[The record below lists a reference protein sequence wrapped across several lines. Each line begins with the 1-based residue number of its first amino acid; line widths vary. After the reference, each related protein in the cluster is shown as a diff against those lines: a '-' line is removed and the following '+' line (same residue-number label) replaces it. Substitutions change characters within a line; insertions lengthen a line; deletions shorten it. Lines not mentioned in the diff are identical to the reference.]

1 MDVNPETSLA
11 GYSES
16 SRNGYIRHSLAVNNS
31 SLHVISATCA
41 LCHRALSSDNETVD
55 LETISICGDCKFLLL
70 EDLDTASPDVLYPRR
85 MRVSRRRYGSSES
98 IESMFSQQL
107 SQIISLARQ
116 SQPISFEHDI
126 QSVDGDGAARRGSRR
141 WRIGLSDSE
150 SDAFDS
156 LYGENDSNLSFRRY
170 RWASHGEVD
179 TVVSY
184 RGDSDDDHS
193 FLENENYESDVESDT
208 DIDPMNAGLYRWNS
222 EEEDSEQEEADI
234 EVATQLHSS
243 SRSNV
248 AYINWRRQFLSH
260 EVAGTFVRRFH
271 ERVQSHSGDLLAN
284 LEESG
289 TYNYVGESG
298 DYLYGRGFGDI
309 LEHLAE
315 SESSRRGAPPAS
327 LSFISNIRCM
337 TINEEKLDNMVCAIC
352 KETFS
357 VGIVVNELPCFHMY
371 HPCCILPWLSARN
384 TCPLCRYELPTDDKD
399 YEARKRNGDMNE
411 YETLEDNIQH
421 ETNDDDDDDS
431 DSQVDETCEM
441 EQVVNAESGRGK
453 NRWLMMAA
461 PVVGMVGIS
470 LMMWFGNSSVA
481 AAAYR
486 RSPTSAHIHCPK
498 DNGQRRWWSS
508 FF

>member
-1 MDVNPETSLA
+1 
-11 GYSES
+11 
-16 SRNGYIRHSLAVNNS
+16 
-31 SLHVISATCA
+31 
-41 LCHRALSSDNETVD
+41 
-55 LETISICGDCKFLLL
+55 
-70 EDLDTASPDVLYPRR
+70 
-85 MRVSRRRYGSSES
+85 
-98 IESMFSQQL
+98 MFSQQF

-116 SQPISFEHDI
+116 SQPMSFEHDI
-126 QSVDGDGAARRGSRR
+126 QSVDGDGVARRGSRR

-193 FLENENYESDVESDT
+193 FLENENYGHPNEESDVESDT

-271 ERVQSHSGDLLAN
+271 ERVQSNSGDLLAN
-284 LEESG
+284 LEESE

-298 DYLYGRGFGDI
+298 DYLHGRGFGDI

-327 LSFISNIRCM
+327 VSFISNIRCM

-411 YETLEDNIQH
+411 YETIEDNIQH
-421 ETNDDDDDDS
+421 ETNDDDSDS

-441 EQVVNAESGRGK
+441 EQVVNAESGGGE
-453 NRWLMMAA
+453 NRWLLIAA

-470 LMMWFGNSSVA
+470 LMMLFGNSS
-481 AAAYR
+481 AAYR
-486 RSPTSAHIHCPK
+486 RSPRSAAHIHCRK
-498 DNGQRRWWSS
+498 ENGQRSWWSS